1 MFDHVGIV
9 VADLKRS
16 ARFYG
21 QVLAPLGLHI
31 LEKHQR
37 GPNDGWVV
45 ISTGA
50 PASPFFVIAAGRAS
64 FWGSGGP
71 VSGKSNYLFFY
82 GAISRAG
89 GSFQCFGVEL
99 GGKDNGGPGIRRNP
113 FYCAFLIDFDGNN
126 IEAGLYL

>member
-31 LEKHQR
+31 LEKHRR

-45 ISTGA
+45 MSTGA
-50 PASPFFVIAAGRAS
+50 PASPFFVIAAGRPS
-64 FWGSGGP
+64 FWGP
-71 VSGKSNYLFFY
+71 EAHVSASPIHLCFT
-82 GAISRAG
+82 APSREAVDRFHALG
-89 GSFQCFGVEL
+89 LEL
-99 GGKDNGGPGIRRNP
+99 GAKDNGAPGIRRNP